1 VYGNDYWSEVGI
13 DDFKFLSF
21 LLLQTMAT
29 LGLLAIPW
37 LWPGPWNVAGL
48 TGSMLTIAGLTLVF
62 TARVQLGKSF
72 SVTPQARTLVTHGLY
87 SKVRNPI
94 YVFGIVVIS
103 GVILILHKPR
113 LWILLAIIIPM
124 QIVRA
129 RKEAKVLEA
138 KFGDE
143 YREYQRKTW
152 F

>member
-1 VYGNDYWSEVGI
+1 M

-29 LGLLAIPW
+29 LGLLAILC
-37 LWPGPWNVAGL
+37 LWPGPWNVARL

-72 SVTPQARTLVTHGLY
+72 SVTPQARKLVTHGLY

-138 KFGDE
+138 KFGNE
-143 YREYQRKTW
+143 YREYQRRTW

>member
-1 VYGNDYWSEVGI
+1 M

-29 LGLLAIPW
+29 LGLLAILW
-37 LWPGPWNVAGL
+37 LWPGPWNVARL

-72 SVTPQARTLVTHGLY
+72 SVTPQARKLVTHGLY

-103 GVILILHKPR
+103 GVILILHKLR

-138 KFGDE
+138 KFGNE
-143 YREYQRKTW
+143 YREYQRRTW

>member
-1 VYGNDYWSEVGI
+1 M
-13 DDFKFLSF
+13 DDFKFLAF
-21 LLLQTMAT
+21 LLLQILAT
-29 LGLLAIPW
+29 LGLLAFLW
-37 LWPGPWNVAGL
+37 LWPGPWNVARL
-48 TGSMLTIAGLTLVF
+48 TGSMLTIAGMTLVF
-62 TARVQLGKSF
+62 TARFQLGKSF
-72 SVTPQARTLVTHGLY
+72 SVTPQARKLVTHGLY

-94 YVFGIVVIS
+94 YVFGIMAIS

-138 KFGDE
+138 KFGNE